1 MTETSQINTERSSQS
16 RFVDILAKISIVVA
30 AYLIIDGIMNLNFIS
45 TFKTSSEY
53 RIAEQFMPSAIVS
66 PTVTIIEIILQ
77 GVGIIASIAMLKRL
91 NWGRVLYIS
100 VLALISLSGIISSL
114 RLHLSMSKYLDA
126 FGLGSSLTMLIVWY
140 LITIGI
146 NGFIIWKLTTKDILK
161 EFV

>member
-1 MTETSQINTERSSQS
+1 MEMKEKSQS

-30 AYLIIDGIMNLNFIS
+30 AYLIIDGIMNLNFIN
-45 TFKTSSEY
+45 TFKTSPEY

-66 PTVTIIEIILQ
+66 PTVTVIEIILQ
-77 GVGIIASIAMLKRL
+77 ILGIAASVAMLKRL

-100 VLALISLSGIISSL
+100 VLGLLSLSGIISSL

-126 FGLGSSLTMLIVWY
+126 FGLGSSLTMLIIWY

-146 NGFIIWKLTTKDILK
+146 NGFIMWKLTTKEIRN